1 MNLGKSA
8 GKLVGEEEK
17 DFETKMIHGS
27 ERWEICDMSL
37 SIWVRLLVFFYHG
50 VMIELWTK
58 VLAEV
63 KTKRNLNSAGLV
75 EIMSLLPIQA

>member
-8 GKLVGEEEK
+8 GKLAVEEDK
-17 DFETKMIHGS
+17 GFWNQNYSWVRKIY
-27 ERWEICDMSL
+27 DMSL

-63 KTKRNLNSAGLV
+63 KTKRNLNFAGLV

>member
-8 GKLVGEEEK
+8 GKLAGEEDK
-17 DFETKMIHGS
+17 GFWNQNDSWVKKIY
-27 ERWEICDMSL
+27 DMSL
-37 SIWVRLLVFFYHG
+37 SIWVRLLVFFFHG

-63 KTKRNLNSAGLV
+63 KTKRNLNFAGLV